1 MHGPETV
8 MGDNLENCN
17 QRPSS
22 TRKNRNG
29 LVALNNGFA
38 LETRENDIVEVK
50 STGKRLWCLNSCGL
64 AYSHP
69 SEAY

>member
-8 MGDNLENCN
+8 MKDNLKNCN
-17 QRPSS
+17 QRTSS

-38 LETRENDIVEVK
+38 LESQENDIVEVK
-50 STGKRLWCLNSCGL
+50 STGKPLPP
-64 AYSHP
+64 A
-69 SEAY
+69 

>member
-8 MGDNLENCN
+8 MGDNLKNCN

-38 LETRENDIVEVK
+38 LEAQENDIVEVE
-50 STGKRLWCLNSCGL
+50 TRMP
-64 AYSHP
+64 HVR
-69 SEAY
+69 